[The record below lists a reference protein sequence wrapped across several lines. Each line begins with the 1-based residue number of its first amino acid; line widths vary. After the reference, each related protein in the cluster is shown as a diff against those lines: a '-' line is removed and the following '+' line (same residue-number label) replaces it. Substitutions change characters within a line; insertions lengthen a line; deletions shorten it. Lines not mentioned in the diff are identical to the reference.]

1 MTFSLLISSYAI
13 LPTAPMV
20 EARVITYTGIGEYP
34 MGEGETV
41 EMARE
46 RAKERAERNAMEQAG
61 VQVESETKIINHVV
75 EHDEIMTITRG
86 ILKIIGQ
93 PVYEP
98 VVDGN
103 GFMIRATIKE
113 DIETDDVAEW
123 LKLSFC
129 TVPVRQR

>member
-46 RAKERAERNAMEQAG
+46 RAKERAERLQAANSG
-61 VQVESETKIINHVV
+61 KVSKSSQVK
-75 EHDEIMTITRG
+75 
-86 ILKIIGQ
+86 K
-93 PVYEP
+93 
-98 VVDGN
+98 
-103 GFMIRATIKE
+103 A
-113 DIETDDVAEW
+113 
-123 LKLSFC
+123 
-129 TVPVRQR
+129 